1 MPGSSRSSLS
11 AVPMLV
17 QPRVEISSAQ
27 DPAGLRQHT
36 SPPELRKPFPW
47 QLPLAVSSTQPGDR
61 AGDTTKPRVTSALD
75 LSPRPPLLSTD
86 PRGGRSVLVVSVC
99 SLLRVTAQA
108 QRLPV
113 STMEFKTL
121 LPILVCFSMGFL
133 KPTGIEESSTP
144 DWATAERKDLYEG
157 PEQLPTGAESLF
169 GEWLG
174 SSRPDSPKSWVR
186 VRAGVDPEAPEQLP
200 GGTEGMASSLPYSLD
215 QFWAFL
221 AQEYDTQG
229 RAGVHPEASEQ
240 LPGGTEAKA
249 SSLPYP
255 LDQLWAF
262 LAQEDQPQVT
272 AGVAPGGPKQ
282 LPGGTEAKAW
292 SLPFPLDQLWAY
304 LTQPYTTTWLPVICE
319 TMFLHCLA
327 GIARYIWR
335 RVKKPQGQRRGR
347 TATSPA
353 RTGRRQRGAVSR
365 DHLELLRR
373 LEINTALMIR
383 HERLRYRRHLE
394 ELWRQLSRD

>member
-186 VRAGVDPEAPEQLP
+186 VRAGV
-200 GGTEGMASSLPYSLD
+200 
-215 QFWAFL
+215 
-221 AQEYDTQG
+221 
-229 RAGVHPEASEQ
+229 HPEASEQ